1 MTFAAA
7 LREHRYAR
15 GMSLA
20 DLSEHVHFHR
30 GFIHRVE
37 TGERAPNRQLA
48 EAADLALQA
57 GGSLVR
63 EFEADESVRQEE
75 AATRKALASSLA
87 TTRSLVELADLEL
100 DQLHEGVEEAA
111 IDYLG
116 WPPAPMLQRA
126 DALRSDALQRLKDYR
141 HGPHE
146 RADLY
151 VAAGRLSG
159 ILAYAALDLGD
170 SGAAMEHARAAA
182 RCARYAGDTELLV
195 WVRGTQSLI
204 ARFNGDYGVALDY
217 VRDGM
222 AHVAEGHGTGE
233 ARLLCGEAQ
242 CLANLG
248 DSRAANAI
256 LNAAE
261 QARERVHQPDS
272 IAGLFEFSET
282 KQRYYAGSSLIWLDG
297 GDDAR
302 RAASEA
308 QAAIDSWQQ
317 MPTEQRSVDDERLA
331 HIYKATALVQLGDVE
346 GATEAMAPILTLPRE
361 AQISWISKRAD
372 RVGSM
377 LTAPKFQGSPIAT
390 DLREAIAAL
399 KTA

>member
-7 LREHRYAR
+7 LREHRYAH
-15 GMSLA
+15 GLSLA
-20 DLSEHVHFHR
+20 ALAEHVHFHR

-48 EAADLALQA
+48 EASDVALQA
-57 GGSLVR
+57 GGALVR
-63 EFEADESVRQEE
+63 AFEEDDSVRREE

-87 TTRSLVELADLEL
+87 TTQSLVELADLEL
-100 DQLHEGVEEAA
+100 DDIHEGVQEAA

-126 DALRSDALQRLKDYR
+126 DTLRTDVLQRLRDYR

-159 ILAYAALDLGD
+159 ILSYAALDLGD
-170 SGAAMEHARAAA
+170 AGAALQHARAAA
-182 RCARYAGDTELLV
+182 RCARYAGDMELLV
-195 WVRGTQSLI
+195 WIRGTQSLI
-204 ARFNGDYGVALDY
+204 ARFAGDYGVALDY
-217 VRDGM
+217 VNDGM
-222 AHVAEGHGTGE
+222 QHVTEGLGTGE
-233 ARLLCGEAQ
+233 ARLLCGQAQ

-248 DSRAANAI
+248 NSPAANAT

-261 QARERVHQPDS
+261 RAREQVRRPDS
-272 IAGLFEFSET
+272 LSGLFEFSET
-282 KQRYYAGSSLIWLDG
+282 KQRYYAGSSLIWLEG

-302 RAASEA
+302 RAAGEA

-317 MPTEQRSVDDERLA
+317 MPPEQRSLDDERLA
-331 HIYKATALVQLGDVE
+331 HIYKATALVQLDDVE
-346 GATEAMAPILTLPRE
+346 GAADAMAPILSLPRE
-361 AQISWISKRAD
+361 AQISWISKRAG
-372 RVGSM
+372 RVASM
-377 LTAPKFQGSPIAT
+377 LGTPRFQGSPAAT

>member
-7 LREHRYAR
+7 LRERRYAH
-15 GMSLA
+15 GLSLA
-20 DLSEHVHFHR
+20 DLAEQVHFHR

-37 TGERAPNRQLA
+37 TGERAPNRNLA
-48 EAADLALQA
+48 ESADVALQA
-57 GGSLVR
+57 GGALVR
-63 EFEADESVRQEE
+63 AFEEDESVRQDE
-75 AATRKALASSLA
+75 AATRRALASSLA

-100 DQLHEGVEEAA
+100 DEVHEGVNETAV
-111 IDYLG
+111 DYLG

-126 DALRSDALQRLKDYR
+126 DALRSDVLQRLRDYR

-170 SGAAMEHARAAA
+170 SDAALQHSRAAA
-182 RCARYAGDTELLV
+182 RCARYAGDMELLV

-204 ARFNGDYGVALDY
+204 SRFNGDYGVALDY

-222 AHVAEGHGTGE
+222 QHVTEGVGTGE

-248 DSRAANAI
+248 DSRAANQT

-261 QARERVHQPDS
+261 RARERVHRPDS
-272 IAGLFEFSET
+272 IVGLFEFSET

-302 RAASEA
+302 RAAAEA
-308 QAAIDSWQQ
+308 QGAIDSWQA
-317 MPTEQRSVDDERLA
+317 MPAEQRSLDDERLA
-331 HIYKATALVQLGDVE
+331 HIYKATALVQLDDVE
-346 GATEAMAPILTLPRE
+346 GAAEAMAPILALPRE
-361 AQISWISKRAD
+361 AQISWISKRAA
-372 RVGSM
+372 RIGSM
-377 LTAPKFQGSPIAT
+377 LSTPRFQDSPAAI